1 LEGKLK
7 DTGDPGKPW
16 NINVEWQR
24 WAVKTNVVKV
34 TGDLRGDGAGSLRR
48 TLAGELTG
56 TPELLVLDLSDIEQI
71 DLDGIDTLDV
81 AAELAAEDDVRFC
94 LVLPPKGI
102 HRHCLNVVE
111 LSKRFQTFSSVNE
124 AVQHHHERL
133 AGHSNGLSP
142 NIR

>member
-56 TPELLVLDLSDIEQI
+56 TPELLVLDLSDIEQSRRRCSI
-71 DLDGIDTLDV
+71 LLGV
-81 AAELAAEDDVRFC
+81 AAERDTPTLSERSGVIEEIPDLLIGQRGGAA
-94 LVLPPKGI
+94 PP
-102 HRHCLNVVE
+102 
-111 LSKRFQTFSSVNE
+111 
-124 AVQHHHERL
+124 
-133 AGHSNGLSP
+133 
-142 NIR
+142 